1 MKLSEKWFE
10 LYESLYGTQFNKIA
24 TVGTFKEGYENYP
37 IKSLEDLRELCEE
50 NYPKNEIY
58 VSLYNYDTDEL
69 AIKWDPLEGNKFEK
83 YAKKDCILF
92 RLRQNTDII
101 REEIT
106 ELNEIQRFMF
116 IRRTLNL
123 GNNHKITDET
133 KILYN
138 TIKTLFNIDSWV
150 VYNGFNECYLYVF
163 TNELKLK
170 NPTLTYYYFYKFIE
184 NYANI
189 ETLTYSQ
196 VSPFSQLISLPGSQN
211 SNTRLYTK
219 PYDIKFEYEDI
230 IKNSESRTLESFDL
244 KKNQDTSIL
253 EELLKTVD
261 NEITKRLDEGKRNI
275 WDYNLDALFNEQ
287 RE

>member
-24 TVGTFKEGYENYP
+24 TTGTFKEGYENYP
-37 IKSLEDLRELCEE
+37 IKSLEELRELCEE

-58 VSLYNYDTDEL
+58 ISLYNYDTDEP

-92 RLRQNTDII
+92 RLRKNTDII
-101 REEIT
+101 REEIDEMD
-106 ELNEIQRFMF
+106 ELQRFMF

-123 GNNHKITDET
+123 GNNHQLIDET

-150 VYNGFNECYLYVF
+150 LYNGFNECYLYVF
-163 TNELKLK
+163 TNELQLK

-184 NYANI
+184 NYTNL
-189 ETLTYSQ
+189 ETLTYST
-196 VSPFSQLISLPGSQN
+196 VSPFSQLISLPGSPN

-219 PYDIKFEYEDI
+219 PYDIEMEYKEV
-230 IKNSESRTLESFDL
+230 IKNSETRTLESFDL

-253 EELLKTVD
+253 EDLLKTVD
-261 NEITKRLDEGKRNI
+261 NEISKRLDEGKRDI
-275 WDYNLDALFNEQ
+275 WEYNLDTLFDEQ